1 MAGDETENMAADEGK
16 KQLIHFKCNGSR
28 SEEQEEQE
36 AVFVWILPEADP
48 ETGIQVQVVY
58 LGGDPKKYPWGMGRR
73 QGRAGSQ

>member
-1 MAGDETENMAADEGK
+1 MAEDETEDTAADEEGK

-28 SEEQEEQE
+28 SEEQE

-58 LGGDPKKYPWGMGRR
+58 VGGDPKKYPWGMGRR
-73 QGRAGSQ
+73 QGSAGSQ